1 MTRKKKQFLEEFNQ
15 KSVRKRSKEVHEW
28 YSWFIIHLQV
38 YLSGHFSTKK
48 ELKSRFSKLCW
59 VFLCCTFYQKVD
71 HQLASNFLVFTHF
84 LISHFLLFFSWYI
97 NEAEAHRSEFCEWM
111 RAFYS
116 EVEKSCA
123 SKCKDLTQLLL
134 IDKLNYTSI
143 YFIERSEGQFN

>member
-1 MTRKKKQFLEEFNQ
+1 MIFMIHHTLTGIFEWAFFNKKRTKIKIFKALLSLFMLHFLPKGRSSIGIKFSCFHPFFNQ
-15 KSVRKRSKEVHEW
+15 S
-28 YSWFIIHLQV
+28 FP
-38 YLSGHFSTKK
+38 F
-48 ELKSRFSKLCW
+48 
-59 VFLCCTFYQKVD
+59 
-71 HQLASNFLVFTHF
+71 
-84 LISHFLLFFSWYI
+84 FFSWYI